1 MNIQELKEKFNN
13 IEIRNNKIYANFGLK
28 NLLKILKENYNYT
41 LLKEIIAVDYQE
53 NGIELIYNLY
63 SPQKNESLKIHYN
76 NTNYETIIDIFDS
89 AIADE
94 NEIYDLF
101 GIIFEGN
108 KNIKRLYLPQSW
120 NGHPLK
126 KDYVQNDERLGWNE

>member
-76 NTNYETIIDIFDS
+76 NTNYET
-89 AIADE
+89 
-94 NEIYDLF
+94 
-101 GIIFEGN
+101 
-108 KNIKRLYLPQSW
+108 
-120 NGHPLK
+120 
-126 KDYVQNDERLGWNE
+126 

>member
-13 IEIRNNKIYANFGLK
+13 IEFRNNKIYANFGLK
-28 NLLKILKENYNYT
+28 NLLKILKESYKYT

-108 KNIKRLYLPQSW
+108 KNLKRLYLPQSW

>member
-1 MNIQELKEKFNN
+1 M
-13 IEIRNNKIYANFGLK
+13 
-28 NLLKILKENYNYT
+28 
-41 LLKEIIAVDYQE
+41 
-53 NGIELIYNLY
+53 
-63 SPQKNESLKIHYN
+63 KIHYN

-108 KNIKRLYLPQSW
+108 KNLKRLYLPQSW

>member
-13 IEIRNNKIYANFGLK
+13 IEFRNNKIYANFGLK
-28 NLLKILKENYNYT
+28 NLLKILKESYNYT

-108 KNIKRLYLPQSW
+108 KNLKRLYLPQSW